1 MNFFRIAAK
10 PEQTYGESNNSDGKP
25 SEKSERERTYEDDVA
40 IELLLLM
47 KQRLLAEQRQWIAV
61 VVRSARVGDR
71 TGGSHDLLSQQWS
84 RIGYGTNGGCGRDEN
99 SLINVQL
106 CSKVGKQEQ
115 WSERQLEFT
124 LLLRY

>member
-10 PEQTYGESNNSDGKP
+10 PEQTYGEGNNSDGKP
-25 SEKSERERTYEDDVA
+25 GEKGERERTYEDDVA

-47 KQRLLAEQRQWIAV
+47 KQRLLTEQRQWIAAV
-61 VVRSARVGDR
+61 MGSARVGDR
-71 TGGSHDLLSQQWS
+71 TGGSHDLLSPQ
-84 RIGYGTNGGCGRDEN
+84 RARRGYGTTRGCGRDEN
-99 SLINVQL
+99 SLINIQL

-115 WSERQLEFT
+115 WSERQYEFT